1 MSASFSVHSEEIHCG
16 PREPSSMSVEGFKIE
31 KVKIKK
37 SWEMFLMEVL
47 KFPAQ
52 MVFMNK
58 VDEHLKNDTDRTDAG
73 LGFKGL
79 GYFL

>member
-1 MSASFSVHSEEIHCG
+1 
-16 PREPSSMSVEGFKIE
+16 
-31 KVKIKK
+31 
-37 SWEMFLMEVL
+37 MEVVE
-47 KFPAQ
+47 FPAQ

-58 VDEHLKNDTDRTDAG
+58 VDEHLKNDTDTTDAG